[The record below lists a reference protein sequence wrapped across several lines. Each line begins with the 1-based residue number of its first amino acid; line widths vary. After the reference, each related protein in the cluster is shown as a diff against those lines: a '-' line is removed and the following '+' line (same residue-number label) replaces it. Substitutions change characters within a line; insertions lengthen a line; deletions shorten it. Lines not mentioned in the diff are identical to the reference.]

1 MENSW
6 KRYIEILRPYI
17 EILRPVTCV
26 LGMSIVFIGA
36 LLAIGSE
43 NFGAFLSIPTNIFK
57 LLAGM
62 VVYFFVVGS
71 GNTINDVVDIE
82 IDKINRPNR
91 TIVRGAF
98 TEKQVVIYYIY
109 QILGILFLASLGA
122 SLSPNPSL
130 IPAMVAFFLMISF
143 TYSLKIKSTGLLAN
157 LIVAFSA
164 SIAFPFGAFFVL
176 DFKTVMV
183 LPQIWLLYA
192 TAFFFLL
199 GREIGKD
206 LEDIEGDR
214 QFGVKSIAIKWGIT
228 TARVFI
234 MGTTLGVCVIFV
246 LAMIWYDFNALLII
260 FGSISIILL
269 FIGNWAF
276 WKDIKEKKWRILASR
291 VFLVAQLFTIISHLL
306 AALT

>member
-6 KRYIEILRPYI
+6 KKYI
-17 EILRPVTCV
+17 EILRPVTCFFGS
-26 LGMSIVFIGA
+26 LIVFIGA
-36 LLAIGSE
+36 LLALGSE
-43 NFGAFLSIPTNIFK
+43 NFGVFLSIPSNIFK
-57 LLAGM
+57 LLAAM

-82 IDKINRPNR
+82 IDRVNRPNR

-109 QILGILFLASLGA
+109 QILGILFLASAGA

-130 IPAMVAFFLMISF
+130 IPAMVAFFLMVSF

-157 LIVAFSA
+157 LMVAFSA
-164 SIAFPFGAFFVL
+164 SLGFPFGAFFVL
-176 DFKTVMV
+176 DFKTVV
-183 LPQIWLLYA
+183 ILPQIWLVYA

-214 QFGVKSIAIKWGIT
+214 QFGVKSIALKWGIT

-234 MGTTLGVCVIFV
+234 LGTTLCVCVIFV
-246 LAMIWYDFNALLII
+246 LAMIWYNFNVLLII

-276 WKDIKEKKWRILASR
+276 WKDIKEKKWRILGSR
-291 VFLVAQLFTIISHLL
+291 VFLVAQLFAIISHLL
-306 AALT
+306 AALF